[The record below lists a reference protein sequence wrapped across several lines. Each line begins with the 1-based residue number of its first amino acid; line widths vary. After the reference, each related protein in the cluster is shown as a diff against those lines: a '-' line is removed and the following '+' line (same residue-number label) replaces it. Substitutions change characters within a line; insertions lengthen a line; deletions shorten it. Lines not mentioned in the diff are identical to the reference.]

1 MVRWGESRTIWW
13 VVERGE
19 EERRWARVK
28 PDQPVPRMRIRG
40 FAGGEWEGEEDE
52 DDCLE
57 RFDEVDVED
66 IGREHLE
73 DGVEVEELRE
83 RVIGAIFLRM
93 ER

>member
-40 FAGGEWEGEEDE
+40 FAGGEREGEEDE
-52 DDCLE
+52 DDCLK

-66 IGREHLE
+66 VGREHLE
-73 DGVEVEELRE
+73 DGGEVEELRE

>member
-1 MVRWGESRTIWW
+1 M
-13 VVERGE
+13 GE

-40 FAGGEWEGEEDE
+40 FAGRGGGGEEDE

-57 RFDEVDVED
+57 YFEGVDAEEVE
-66 IGREHLE
+66 REHLE
-73 DGVEVEELRE
+73 DGGEVGAGEERREEFWE
-83 RVIGAIFLRM
+83 RVVGAIFLRM

>member
-1 MVRWGESRTIWW
+1 

-40 FAGGEWEGEEDE
+40 FVGGEGEGQEDE

-57 RFDEVDVED
+57 RFEGVDVEEV
-66 IGREHLE
+66 GREHLE
-73 DGVEVEELRE
+73 DGGEVGAEEGREELRE
-83 RVIGAIFLRM
+83 RVVGAIFLRM

>member
-1 MVRWGESRTIWW
+1 

-28 PDQPVPRMRIRG
+28 PDQPVPRTRIRG
-40 FAGGEWEGEEDE
+40 FAGGEGEGEEDE

-57 RFDEVDVED
+57 RFEEADVED
-66 IGREHLE
+66 VGREHLE
-73 DGVEVEELRE
+73 DGGEVEELRE
-83 RVIGAIFLRM
+83 RVVGAIFLRM

>member
-1 MVRWGESRTIWW
+1 

-28 PDQPVPRMRIRG
+28 PDQPVPKMRIRD
-40 FAGGEWEGEEDE
+40 FAGGEGEGQEDE

-57 RFDEVDVED
+57 YFEGVDAEEVE
-66 IGREHLE
+66 REHLE
-73 DGVEVEELRE
+73 DGGEVGAGEERREEFWE
-83 RVIGAIFLRM
+83 RVVGAIFLRM